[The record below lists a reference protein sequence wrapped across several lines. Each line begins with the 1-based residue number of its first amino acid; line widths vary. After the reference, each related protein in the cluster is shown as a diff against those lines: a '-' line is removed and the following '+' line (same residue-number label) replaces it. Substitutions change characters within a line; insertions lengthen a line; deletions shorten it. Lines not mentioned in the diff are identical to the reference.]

1 MFEVCGA
8 KLSETIRTGSHVC
21 YNFFGKFLL
30 YIRFLNLNLFR
41 KMIESMTGFGSG
53 EYAEFGLRATA
64 EIRSVNSRFIEISV
78 KLPRQF
84 SGFELEARELIR
96 KALQR
101 GKISAVVQLER
112 ENKSDIPIRIKPD
125 TVKAYIAMLSNL
137 KSVSGIDE
145 PLRLDHLLKFSE
157 IFEVSSDES
166 DELER
171 EWKVISLA
179 LQAAIASL
187 RDMRRKEGEQLTI
200 DFKSRIA
207 AINQV
212 LTHIETISKDSLSA
226 TKEKL
231 RQKVKD
237 LLGDESLA
245 KERLEMEIVLLTDK
259 MDITEECVR
268 FRSHNKFFLEAL
280 DSGEP
285 AGRKLNFL
293 LQEQSREANTIAS
306 KSQNAEI
313 SQKSVF
319 IKEELEKIREQV
331 QNIE

>member
-1 MFEVCGA
+1 
-8 KLSETIRTGSHVC
+8 
-21 YNFFGKFLL
+21 
-30 YIRFLNLNLFR
+30 
-41 KMIESMTGFGSG
+41 MIESMTGFGSG
-53 EYAEFGLRATA
+53 EYAESGIRATA

-84 SGFELEARELIR
+84 SGYELEARELIR

-125 TVKAYIAMLSNL
+125 VVKAYMAMLSEL
-137 KSVSGIDE
+137 KAISGIDE
-145 PLRLDHLLKFSE
+145 PIRLDHLLKFSE
-157 IFEVSSDES
+157 IFEAATDES

-171 EWKVISLA
+171 EWKVISQA
-179 LQAAIASL
+179 LQAAIVSL
-187 RDMRRKEGEQLTI
+187 REMRRKEGEQLTM
-200 DFKSRIA
+200 DFKTRID

-212 LTHIETISKDSLSA
+212 LNEIEAISQESLSA

-268 FRSHNKFFLEAL
+268 FRSHNKFFLETL
-280 DSGEP
+280 DSGEA

>member
-1 MFEVCGA
+1 
-8 KLSETIRTGSHVC
+8 
-21 YNFFGKFLL
+21 
-30 YIRFLNLNLFR
+30 
-41 KMIESMTGFGSG
+41 MIESMTGFGSG
-53 EYAEFGLRATA
+53 EYAESGIRATA

-84 SGFELEARELIR
+84 SGYELEARELIR

-125 TVKAYIAMLSNL
+125 VVKAYMAMLSEL
-137 KSVSGIDE
+137 KAISGIDE
-145 PLRLDHLLKFSE
+145 PIRLDHLLKFSE
-157 IFEVSSDES
+157 IFEAATDES

-171 EWKVISLA
+171 EWKVISQA
-179 LQAAIASL
+179 LQAAIVSL
-187 RDMRRKEGEQLTI
+187 REMRRKEGKQLTM
-200 DFKSRIA
+200 DFKTRID

-212 LTHIETISKDSLSA
+212 LNEIEAISQESLSA

-280 DSGEP
+280 DSGEA

>member
-1 MFEVCGA
+1 
-8 KLSETIRTGSHVC
+8 
-21 YNFFGKFLL
+21 
-30 YIRFLNLNLFR
+30 
-41 KMIESMTGFGSG
+41 MIESMTGFGSG

-112 ENKSDIPIRIKPD
+112 ENKPDLPIRIKPD
-125 TVKAYIAMLSNL
+125 AVKAYMTMLSEL
-137 KSVSGIDE
+137 KTISGIDE
-145 PLRLDHLLKFSE
+145 PIRLEHLLKFSE
-157 IFEVSSDES
+157 VFEVSTDES
-166 DELER
+166 AELER
-171 EWKVISLA
+171 EWKVISHA
-179 LQAAIASL
+179 LQAAIDSL
-187 RDMRRKEGEQLTI
+187 REMRRKEGEQLTI
-200 DFKSRIA
+200 DFKARIA

-212 LTHIETISKDSLSA
+212 LADIEAISRKSLSA
-226 TKEKL
+226 TKDKL

-237 LLGDESLA
+237 LLGDESFA
-245 KERLEMEIVLLTDK
+245 KERLEMEIVLLADK

-285 AGRKLNFL
+285 AGRKLNFI
-293 LQEQSREANTIAS
+293 LQEQSREANTIAA

-313 SQKSVF
+313 SQKTVF

>member
-1 MFEVCGA
+1 
-8 KLSETIRTGSHVC
+8 
-21 YNFFGKFLL
+21 
-30 YIRFLNLNLFR
+30 
-41 KMIESMTGFGSG
+41 MIESMTGFGSG
-53 EYAEFGLRATA
+53 EYAESGIRATA

-84 SGFELEARELIR
+84 SGYELEARELIR

-125 TVKAYIAMLSNL
+125 VVKAYMAMLSEL
-137 KSVSGIDE
+137 KAISGIDE
-145 PLRLDHLLKFSE
+145 PIRLDHLLKFSE
-157 IFEVSSDES
+157 IFEAATDES

-171 EWKVISLA
+171 EWKVISQA
-179 LQAAIASL
+179 LQAAIVSL
-187 RDMRRKEGEQLTI
+187 REMRRKEGEQLTM
-200 DFKSRIA
+200 DFKTRID

-212 LTHIETISKDSLSA
+212 LNEIEAISQESLSA

-280 DSGEP
+280 DSGEA

>member
-1 MFEVCGA
+1 MV
-8 KLSETIRTGSHVC
+8 
-21 YNFFGKFLL
+21 
-30 YIRFLNLNLFR
+30 
-41 KMIESMTGFGSG
+41 ESMTGFGSG
-53 EYAEFGLRATA
+53 EYAEFGLRAMA

-78 KLPRQF
+78 KLPRQL
-84 SGFELEARELIR
+84 SSFELEARELIR

-101 GKISAVVQLER
+101 GKISAIIQLER

-125 TVKAYIAMLSNL
+125 AVKAYTAMLSEL
-137 KSVSGIDE
+137 KAVSGIDE
-145 PLRLDHLLKFSE
+145 PIRLEHLLKFPE
-157 IFEVSSDES
+157 IFEGSSDES
-166 DELER
+166 SELER
-171 EWKVISLA
+171 EWKVISRA

-187 RDMRRKEGEQLTI
+187 REMRRKEGEQLTI
-200 DFKSRIA
+200 DLKARIG
-207 AINQV
+207 AINQT
-212 LTHIETISKDSLSA
+212 LAHIEKISQEALSA

-231 RQKVKD
+231 LQKVKE
-237 LLGDESLA
+237 LLGDESLS

>member
-1 MFEVCGA
+1 
-8 KLSETIRTGSHVC
+8 
-21 YNFFGKFLL
+21 
-30 YIRFLNLNLFR
+30 
-41 KMIESMTGFGSG
+41 MIESMTGFGSG
-53 EYAEFGLRATA
+53 EYAESGIRATA

-84 SGFELEARELIR
+84 SGYELEARELIR

-125 TVKAYIAMLSNL
+125 VVKAYMAMLSEL
-137 KSVSGIDE
+137 KAISGIDE
-145 PLRLDHLLKFSE
+145 PIRLDHLLKFSE
-157 IFEVSSDES
+157 IFEAATDER

-171 EWKVISLA
+171 EWKVISQA
-179 LQAAIASL
+179 LQAAIVSL
-187 RDMRRKEGEQLTI
+187 REMRRKEGEQLTM
-200 DFKSRIA
+200 DFKTRID

-212 LTHIETISKDSLSA
+212 LNEIEAISQESLSA

-280 DSGEP
+280 DSGEA

>member
-1 MFEVCGA
+1 
-8 KLSETIRTGSHVC
+8 
-21 YNFFGKFLL
+21 
-30 YIRFLNLNLFR
+30 
-41 KMIESMTGFGSG
+41 MTGFGSG
-53 EYAEFGLRATA
+53 EYAEFGLRAMA

-78 KLPRQF
+78 KLPRQL
-84 SGFELEARELIR
+84 SSFELEARELIR

-101 GKISAVVQLER
+101 GKISAIIQLER

-125 TVKAYIAMLSNL
+125 AVKAYTAMLSEL
-137 KSVSGIDE
+137 KAVSGIDE
-145 PLRLDHLLKFSE
+145 PIRLEHLLKFPE
-157 IFEVSSDES
+157 IFEGSSDES
-166 DELER
+166 SELER
-171 EWKVISLA
+171 EWKVISRA

-187 RDMRRKEGEQLTI
+187 REMRRKEGEQLTI
-200 DFKSRIA
+200 DLKARIG
-207 AINQV
+207 AINQT
-212 LTHIETISKDSLSA
+212 LAHIEKISQEALSA

-231 RQKVKD
+231 LQKVKE
-237 LLGDESLA
+237 LLGDESLS

>member
-1 MFEVCGA
+1 
-8 KLSETIRTGSHVC
+8 
-21 YNFFGKFLL
+21 
-30 YIRFLNLNLFR
+30 
-41 KMIESMTGFGSG
+41 
-53 EYAEFGLRATA
+53 
-64 EIRSVNSRFIEISV
+64 
-78 KLPRQF
+78 
-84 SGFELEARELIR
+84 LEARELIR

-125 TVKAYIAMLSNL
+125 VVKAYMAMLSEL
-137 KSVSGIDE
+137 KTISGIDE
-145 PLRLDHLLKFSE
+145 PIRLDHLLKFSE
-157 IFEVSSDES
+157 IFEAATDES

-171 EWKVISLA
+171 EWKVISQA
-179 LQAAIASL
+179 LQAAIVSL
-187 RDMRRKEGEQLTI
+187 REMRRKEGEQLTM
-200 DFKSRIA
+200 DFKTRID

-212 LTHIETISKDSLSA
+212 LNEIEAISQESLSA

-280 DSGEP
+280 DSDEA

>member
-1 MFEVCGA
+1 
-8 KLSETIRTGSHVC
+8 
-21 YNFFGKFLL
+21 
-30 YIRFLNLNLFR
+30 
-41 KMIESMTGFGSG
+41 MTGFGSG

-64 EIRSVNSRFIEISV
+64 EVRSVNSRFIEISV

-112 ENKSDIPIRIKPD
+112 EHKSDIPIQIKPD
-125 TVKAYIAMLSNL
+125 VVKAYMAMLSEL
-137 KSVSGIDE
+137 KALSGIDE
-145 PLRLDHLLKFSE
+145 PLRLEHLLRFSE
-157 IFEVSSDES
+157 IFETATEESS
-166 DELER
+166 ELER
-171 EWKVISLA
+171 EWYVIRQA
-179 LQAAIASL
+179 LQAAITSL
-187 RDMRRKEGEQLTI
+187 REMRRKEGEQLTM
-200 DFKSRIA
+200 DFKARIA
-207 AINQV
+207 AINDV
-212 LTHIETISKDSLSA
+212 LTDIEAISKETLSA

-231 RQKVKD
+231 RQRVRE

-268 FRSHNKFFLEAL
+268 FRSHNKFFLESL
-280 DSGEP
+280 ESGEP
-285 AGRKLNFL
+285 AGRRLNFL

-313 SQKSVF
+313 SQKCVF
-319 IKEELEKIREQV
+319 LKEELEKIREQV

>member
-1 MFEVCGA
+1 
-8 KLSETIRTGSHVC
+8 
-21 YNFFGKFLL
+21 
-30 YIRFLNLNLFR
+30 
-41 KMIESMTGFGSG
+41 MTGFGSG

-84 SGFELEARELIR
+84 SGYELEARELIR

-112 ENKSDIPIRIKPD
+112 ENKSDIPIRIKSD
-125 TVKAYIAMLSNL
+125 TVKAYTALLSEL
-137 KSVSGIDE
+137 KTISGIDE
-145 PLRLDHLLKFSE
+145 PIRLEHLLKFSE
-157 IFEVSSDES
+157 IFEVSTDES

-171 EWKVISLA
+171 EWKVISHA

-187 RDMRRKEGEQLTI
+187 REMRRKEGEQLTM
-200 DFKSRIA
+200 DFKARIA

-212 LTHIETISKDSLSA
+212 LTYIETISRDSLSA

>member
-1 MFEVCGA
+1 
-8 KLSETIRTGSHVC
+8 
-21 YNFFGKFLL
+21 
-30 YIRFLNLNLFR
+30 
-41 KMIESMTGFGSG
+41 MIESMTGFGSG
-53 EYAEFGLRATA
+53 EYAESGIRATA

-84 SGFELEARELIR
+84 SGYELEARELIR

-125 TVKAYIAMLSNL
+125 VVKAYMAMLSEL
-137 KSVSGIDE
+137 KTISGIDE
-145 PLRLDHLLKFSE
+145 PIRLDHLLKFSE
-157 IFEVSSDES
+157 IFEAATDES

-171 EWKVISLA
+171 EWKVISQA
-179 LQAAIASL
+179 LQAAIVSL
-187 RDMRRKEGEQLTI
+187 REMRRKEGEQLTM
-200 DFKSRIA
+200 DFKTRID

-212 LTHIETISKDSLSA
+212 LNEIEAISQESLSA

-280 DSGEP
+280 DSDEA

>member
-1 MFEVCGA
+1 
-8 KLSETIRTGSHVC
+8 
-21 YNFFGKFLL
+21 
-30 YIRFLNLNLFR
+30 
-41 KMIESMTGFGSG
+41 MIESMTGFGSG
-53 EYAEFGLRATA
+53 EYAEFGLRAMA

-84 SGFELEARELIR
+84 SSFELEARELIR

-101 GKISAVVQLER
+101 GKISAVIQLER

-125 TVKAYIAMLSNL
+125 AVKAYTTMLSEL
-137 KSVSGIDE
+137 KAVSGIDE
-145 PLRLDHLLKFSE
+145 PIRLEHLLKFPE
-157 IFEVSSDES
+157 IFEVSTDES
-166 DELER
+166 DELAR
-171 EWKVISLA
+171 EWKVISQA

-187 RDMRRKEGEQLTI
+187 REMRRKEGEQLTI
-200 DFKSRIA
+200 DLKARIT
-207 AINQV
+207 AINHTLAQ
-212 LTHIETISKDSLSA
+212 IEKISQEALSA

-231 RQKVKD
+231 LQKVKE
-237 LLGDESLA
+237 LLGDESLS

-293 LQEQSREANTIAS
+293 LQEQNREANTIAS

>member
-1 MFEVCGA
+1 
-8 KLSETIRTGSHVC
+8 
-21 YNFFGKFLL
+21 
-30 YIRFLNLNLFR
+30 
-41 KMIESMTGFGSG
+41 MIESMTGFGSG
-53 EYAEFGLRATA
+53 EYAEFGIRATA

-84 SGFELEARELIR
+84 SGYELEARELIR

-112 ENKSDIPIRIKPD
+112 ENKSELPIRIKPD
-125 TVKAYIAMLSNL
+125 MVKAYTAILSEL
-137 KSVSGIDE
+137 KTISGIDE
-145 PLRLDHLLKFSE
+145 PIRLDHLLKFSE
-157 IFEVSSDES
+157 VFEAATDES

-171 EWKVISLA
+171 EWKVISQA
-179 LQAAIASL
+179 LQAAIVSL
-187 RDMRRKEGEQLTI
+187 REMRRKEGEQLTM
-200 DFKSRIA
+200 DFKARID

-212 LTHIETISKDSLSA
+212 LTEIEAISQASLSA

>member
-1 MFEVCGA
+1 
-8 KLSETIRTGSHVC
+8 
-21 YNFFGKFLL
+21 
-30 YIRFLNLNLFR
+30 
-41 KMIESMTGFGSG
+41 MIESMTGFGSG
-53 EYAEFGLRATA
+53 EYAEFGIRATA

-84 SGFELEARELIR
+84 SGYELEARELIR

-112 ENKSDIPIRIKPD
+112 ENKSELPIRIKPD
-125 TVKAYIAMLSNL
+125 MVKAYTAMLSEL
-137 KSVSGIDE
+137 KTISGIDE
-145 PLRLDHLLKFSE
+145 PIRLDHLLKFSE
-157 IFEVSSDES
+157 VFEAATDES

-171 EWKVISLA
+171 EWKVISQA
-179 LQAAIASL
+179 LQAAIVSL
-187 RDMRRKEGEQLTI
+187 REMRRKEGEQLTM
-200 DFKSRIA
+200 DFKARID

-212 LTHIETISKDSLSA
+212 LTEIEAISQESLSA

>member
-1 MFEVCGA
+1 
-8 KLSETIRTGSHVC
+8 
-21 YNFFGKFLL
+21 
-30 YIRFLNLNLFR
+30 
-41 KMIESMTGFGSG
+41 MIESMTGFGRG
-53 EYAEFGLRATA
+53 EYAEFGLRAIA

-84 SGFELEARELIR
+84 SSFELEARELIR

-112 ENKSDIPIRIKPD
+112 DNQLDLPIKIKPEV
-125 TVKAYIAMLSNL
+125 VKAYTAILSEL
-137 KSVSGIDE
+137 KAISGIDE
-145 PLRLDHLLKFSE
+145 PIRLEHLLKFSE
-157 IFEVSSDES
+157 IFETPIETN
-166 DELER
+166 EGLEQ
-171 EWKVISLA
+171 EWQVISKA

-187 RDMRRKEGEQLTI
+187 REMRRKEGEQLMM
-200 DFKSRIA
+200 DFKARIA
-207 AINQV
+207 MIDQV
-212 LTHIETISKDSLSA
+212 LTDIERISRETLSA

-231 RQKVKD
+231 RQKVRD

-245 KERLEMEIVLLTDK
+245 RERLEMEIVLLADK
-259 MDITEECVR
+259 MDITEECIR

-280 DSGEP
+280 ASGEP

-306 KSQNAEI
+306 KSQNADI
-313 SQKSVF
+313 SQKSVL

>member
-1 MFEVCGA
+1 
-8 KLSETIRTGSHVC
+8 
-21 YNFFGKFLL
+21 
-30 YIRFLNLNLFR
+30 
-41 KMIESMTGFGSG
+41 MIESMTGFGSG
-53 EYAEFGLRATA
+53 EYAEFGLHATA

-84 SGFELEARELIR
+84 SVFELEARELIR
-96 KALQR
+96 KSLQR
-101 GKISAVVQLER
+101 GKITAVVQLER
-112 ENKSDIPIRIKPD
+112 ENQSEIPIRIKPE
-125 TVKAYIAMLSNL
+125 TVRAYMAILSELKA
-137 KSVSGIDE
+137 VSGIDE
-145 PLRLDHLLKFSE
+145 PIRLEHLLKFSE
-157 IFEVSSDES
+157 IFEVSTNES
-166 DELER
+166 QELER
-171 EWKVISLA
+171 EWKVISQA
-179 LQAAIASL
+179 LQAAILSL
-187 RDMRRKEGEQLTI
+187 REMRRKEGEQLTI
-200 DFKSRIA
+200 DFKARIA

-212 LTHIETISKDSLSA
+212 LDHIEAISRDSLSA

-231 RQKVKD
+231 RQKVHD
-237 LLGDESLA
+237 LLGDESIA
-245 KERLEMEIVLLTDK
+245 KERLEMEILLLTDK

>member
-1 MFEVCGA
+1 
-8 KLSETIRTGSHVC
+8 
-21 YNFFGKFLL
+21 
-30 YIRFLNLNLFR
+30 
-41 KMIESMTGFGSG
+41 MIESMTGYGSG

-112 ENKSDIPIRIKPD
+112 ENQPDLPIRINPD
-125 TVKAYIAMLSNL
+125 AVKAYAAMLSEL
-137 KSVSGIDE
+137 KTISGIDE
-145 PLRLDHLLKFSE
+145 PIRLDHLLKFSE

-171 EWKVISLA
+171 EWKVISHA
-179 LQAAIASL
+179 LEAAIASL
-187 RDMRRKEGEQLTI
+187 REMRRKEGEQLTI
-200 DFKSRIA
+200 DFKARIA
-207 AINQV
+207 AINQA
-212 LTHIETISKDSLSA
+212 LARIEAISQETLSA

-237 LLGDESLA
+237 LLGDETLA

>member
-1 MFEVCGA
+1 
-8 KLSETIRTGSHVC
+8 
-21 YNFFGKFLL
+21 
-30 YIRFLNLNLFR
+30 
-41 KMIESMTGFGSG
+41 MIESMTGFGSG
-53 EYAEFGLRATA
+53 EYAESGIRATA

-84 SGFELEARELIR
+84 SGYELEARELIR

-125 TVKAYIAMLSNL
+125 VVKAYMAMLSEL
-137 KSVSGIDE
+137 KAISGIDE
-145 PLRLDHLLKFSE
+145 PIRLDHLLKFSE
-157 IFEVSSDES
+157 IFETATDES

-171 EWKVISLA
+171 EWKVISQA
-179 LQAAIASL
+179 LQAAIVSL
-187 RDMRRKEGEQLTI
+187 REMRRKEGEQLTM
-200 DFKSRIA
+200 DFKTRID

-212 LTHIETISKDSLSA
+212 LNEIEAISQESLSA

-280 DSGEP
+280 DSGEA

>member
-1 MFEVCGA
+1 
-8 KLSETIRTGSHVC
+8 
-21 YNFFGKFLL
+21 
-30 YIRFLNLNLFR
+30 
-41 KMIESMTGFGSG
+41 MIESMTGFGSG
-53 EYAEFGLRATA
+53 EYAAFGLRATA

-96 KALQR
+96 KTLQR

-112 ENKSDIPIRIKPD
+112 ENKSDIPIRINPD
-125 TVKAYIAMLSNL
+125 AVRAYTAMLCEL
-137 KSVSGIDE
+137 KTVSGIDE
-145 PLRLDHLLKFSE
+145 PLRLEHLLKFSE
-157 IFEVSSDES
+157 IFEVSSDDS

-171 EWKVISLA
+171 EWTVISHA

-187 RDMRRKEGEQLTI
+187 RDMRRKEGEQLAL
-200 DFKSRIA
+200 DFKARIA
-207 AINQV
+207 AINDA
-212 LTHIETISKDSLSA
+212 LTHIEALSKETLSA

-245 KERLEMEIVLLTDK
+245 KERLEMEIVLLTDR

-313 SQKSVF
+313 SQMSVF

>member
-1 MFEVCGA
+1 MV
-8 KLSETIRTGSHVC
+8 
-21 YNFFGKFLL
+21 
-30 YIRFLNLNLFR
+30 
-41 KMIESMTGFGSG
+41 ESMTGFGSG
-53 EYAEFGLRATA
+53 EYAEFGLRAMA

-78 KLPRQF
+78 KLPRQL
-84 SGFELEARELIR
+84 SSFELEARELIR
-96 KALQR
+96 KSLQR
-101 GKISAVVQLER
+101 GKISAIIQLER

-125 TVKAYIAMLSNL
+125 AVKAYTAMLSEL
-137 KSVSGIDE
+137 KAVSGIDE
-145 PLRLDHLLKFSE
+145 PIRLEHLLKFPE
-157 IFEVSSDES
+157 IFEGSSDES
-166 DELER
+166 SELER
-171 EWKVISLA
+171 EWKVISRA

-187 RDMRRKEGEQLTI
+187 REMRRKEGEQLTI
-200 DFKSRIA
+200 DLKARIG
-207 AINQV
+207 AINQT
-212 LTHIETISKDSLSA
+212 LAHIEKISQEALSA

-231 RQKVKD
+231 LQKVKE
-237 LLGDESLA
+237 LLGDESLS

>member
-1 MFEVCGA
+1 
-8 KLSETIRTGSHVC
+8 
-21 YNFFGKFLL
+21 
-30 YIRFLNLNLFR
+30 
-41 KMIESMTGFGSG
+41 MIESMTGFGSG

-84 SGFELEARELIR
+84 SSFELEARELIR

-125 TVKAYIAMLSNL
+125 AVKAYVAMLSEL

-145 PLRLDHLLKFSE
+145 PLRLEHLLKFSE

-171 EWKVISLA
+171 EWKVISQA

-187 RDMRRKEGEQLTI
+187 REMRRKEGEQLTI
-200 DFKSRIA
+200 DFKARIA

-212 LTHIETISKDSLSA
+212 LDYIETISKESLSA

>member
-1 MFEVCGA
+1 
-8 KLSETIRTGSHVC
+8 
-21 YNFFGKFLL
+21 
-30 YIRFLNLNLFR
+30 
-41 KMIESMTGFGSG
+41 MIESMTGFGSG

-84 SGFELEARELIR
+84 SAFELEARELVR
-96 KALQR
+96 KELQR
-101 GKISAVVQLER
+101 GKITAAVQLER
-112 ENKSDIPIRIKPD
+112 ENGADVPIKINPNA
-125 TVKAYIAMLSNL
+125 VKAYMAMLSEL
-137 KSVSGIDE
+137 RAVSGIEE
-145 PLRLDHLLKFSE
+145 PIRLEHLLKFSE
-157 IFEVSSDES
+157 IFEVADEES
-166 DELER
+166 AELER
-171 EWKVISLA
+171 EWKVISQA
-179 LQAAIASL
+179 LKQAIASL
-187 RDMRRKEGEQLTI
+187 RDMRRNEGKQLAL
-200 DFKSRIA
+200 DFKARIA
-207 AINQV
+207 AINQA
-212 LTHIETISKDSLSA
+212 LDEIEAISRQTLAA

-231 RQKVKD
+231 RQKARE
-237 LLGDESLA
+237 LIGDESIA
-245 KERLEMEIVLLTDK
+245 KERLEMEIVLLADK

-313 SQKSVF
+313 SQKTVF